1 MTDYSF
7 YADEYA
13 GNSIPQCEWPTVQ
26 RDASAK
32 VARYERIYTVTWLE
46 PTGRDMAVCA
56 IADAMYAFAQLQAEG
71 GAVQSASVGSVSE
84 SRGAVSARTR
94 RPRRRNRSSTAA
106 CACMPTFTG
115 GADML
120 RYHATGPPLAYP
132 HCTMTVTVYHTT
144 FNPFSCRRT
153 VLQGVYYETRRSKTV
168 NEDGARRSSEYLL
181 IIPQKTAARVAPGE
195 GDGVTGTYVLQAG
208 DRVVADVGP
217 EISTREEWSKLCQMY
232 MTLSPSAGWSRNS
245 GTGSRAT

>member
-84 SRGAVSARTR
+84 RPGHVARGAG
-94 RPRRRNRSSTAA
+94 
-106 CACMPTFTG
+106 TG
-115 GADML
+115 VL
-120 RYHATGPPLAYP
+120 PLP
-132 HCTMTVTVYHTT
+132 VPV
-144 FNPFSCRRT
+144 CRR
-153 VLQGVYYETRRSKTV
+153 LQGV
-168 NEDGARRSSEYLL
+168 L
-181 IIPQKTAARVAPGE
+181 I
-195 GDGVTGTYVLQAG
+195 
-208 DRVVADVGP
+208 
-217 EISTREEWSKLCQMY
+217 C
-232 MTLSPSAGWSRNS
+232 
-245 GTGSRAT
+245 